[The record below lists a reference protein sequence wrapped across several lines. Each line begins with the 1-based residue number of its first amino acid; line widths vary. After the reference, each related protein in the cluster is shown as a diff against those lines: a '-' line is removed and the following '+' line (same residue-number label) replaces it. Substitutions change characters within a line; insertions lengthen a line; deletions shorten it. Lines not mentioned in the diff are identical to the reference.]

1 MGFTKDIKSKDFIA
15 AFVRLQED
23 YSVTDLK
30 MSDYDINLDEFLILT
45 TDIRS
50 MQMESFL
57 LNFRKFNDEDCA
69 EVFENAFR

>member
-1 MGFTKDIKSKDFIA
+1 MGFPKDIKSKDFIA

-45 TDIRS
+45 TDLYANGIV
-50 MQMESFL
+50 FV
-57 LNFRKFNDEDCA
+57 KFPQI
-69 EVFENAFR
+69 